1 MSKEKKIEIYQ
12 NESKKQIITTFFLD
26 SVSAGFPS
34 PATDYMENKLDLNE
48 YLIKH
53 PAATFIVKASGTSM
67 SQAGILSGD
76 LLIVDRSI
84 SPSNDNI
91 VIASIFGD
99 LTVKKIL
106 KKKKSLFLISANDEY
121 PSIEVKETLDSIN
134 TMWHY
139 FEGYAEDDYG
149 VKELLF
155 KYRFLDDTSK
165 WVSDLV
171 QLTNKSNKQGFSYA
185 VNFQSLGLKYGF
197 GLEYFFEV
205 WDNDGIKVVA

>member
-1 MSKEKKIEIYQ
+1 
-12 NESKKQIITTFFLD
+12 
-26 SVSAGFPS
+26 
-34 PATDYMENKLDLNE
+34 MENKLDLNE

-121 PSIEVKETLDSIN
+121 PSIEVKEEMECFI
-134 TMWHY
+134 W
-139 FEGYAEDDYG
+139 G
-149 VKELLF
+149 VVTYVIHK
-155 KYRFLDDTSK
+155 T
-165 WVSDLV
+165 
-171 QLTNKSNKQGFSYA
+171 T
-185 VNFQSLGLKYGF
+185 
-197 GLEYFFEV
+197 
-205 WDNDGIKVVA
+205 IK

>member
-121 PSIEVKETLDSIN
+121 PSIEVKEEMECFI
-134 TMWHY
+134 W
-139 FEGYAEDDYG
+139 G
-149 VKELLF
+149 VVTYVIHE
-155 KYRFLDDTSK
+155 T
-165 WVSDLV
+165 
-171 QLTNKSNKQGFSYA
+171 T
-185 VNFQSLGLKYGF
+185 
-197 GLEYFFEV
+197 
-205 WDNDGIKVVA
+205 IK